1 MWRHPDAPPVKNK
14 TEALKVVAT
23 YLRKMKHCTKDVC
36 EFMYGKK
43 GATNAVSK
51 RDRTIEPVDLLQC
64 FNVFRV
70 VEDIENGD
78 ASRVEVSAARI
89 VLGSF
94 GTVDGHYTYTATPN
108 DKEMEIV
115 DVPDDG
121 DDDTEVESDS
131 EELEEENSLSFLLI
145 S

>member
-1 MWRHPDAPPVKNK
+1 M
-14 TEALKVVAT
+14 AT
-23 YLRKMKHCTKDVC
+23 YLRKTKHWEKNIC

-43 GATNAVSK
+43 GATHAVSK
-51 RDRTIEPVDLLQC
+51 RDRTIEPVDLIQC

-78 ASRVEVSAARI
+78 ASWVEVSVDRI

-94 GTVDGHYTYTATPN
+94 GTVDAPYTYTETPN
-108 DKEMEIV
+108 DGEMEIV

-121 DDDTEVESDS
+121 DDNTEVESDS
-131 EELEEENSLSFLLI
+131 EELEDKNNPSFLSI